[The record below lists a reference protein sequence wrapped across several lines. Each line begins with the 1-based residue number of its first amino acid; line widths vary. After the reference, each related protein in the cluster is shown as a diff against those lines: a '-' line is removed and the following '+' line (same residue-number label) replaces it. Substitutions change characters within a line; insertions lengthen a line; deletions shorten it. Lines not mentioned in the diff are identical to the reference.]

1 VNREDVVKLLA
12 IASAFDNRKP
22 NEAQAIAWAEVLDG
36 LDPRDCVEAIKGHYK
51 ESKEYLMP
59 AHIVARAR
67 MMMLDRRDRQTAEE
81 HLAIM
86 AQSPVE
92 GQRLAIEAGAKD
104 IGNEPYRS
112 SKGDRALPCKWCGA
126 KAGQPCTTPGTQR
139 RLMFVH
145 PSRLEATQAVTS

>member
-1 VNREDVVKLLA
+1 VNRDDAVKLLA

-59 AHIVARAR
+59 AHVVARAR
-67 MMMLDRRDRQTAEE
+67 MAMLDRRERQQVEE

-86 AQSPVE
+86 AQPVNPD
-92 GQRLAIEAGAKD
+92 GMKMLEAGIAAV
-104 IGNEPYRS
+104 GNEPPPPP
-112 SKGDRALPCKWCGA
+112 KGDRANECPWCGA
-126 KAGQPCTTPGTQR
+126 KPGRPCTTPVTGT
-139 RLMFVH
+139 LITGVH
-145 PSRLEATQAVTS
+145 PSRLEVKVPQ

>member
-1 VNREDVVKLLA
+1 VNRDDAVKLLA

-59 AHIVARAR
+59 AHIVSRAR

-86 AQSPVE
+86 AAPERPELTEQAMEGVKAALAEPKVYAQS
-92 GQRLAIEAGAKD
+92 
-104 IGNEPYRS
+104 
-112 SKGDRALPCKWCGA
+112 DRANECPWCKA
-126 KAGQPCTTPGTQR
+126 KPGRGCVTPVTNRPISG
-139 RLMFVH
+139 VH
-145 PSRLEATQAVTS
+145 PSRLEVVTQ